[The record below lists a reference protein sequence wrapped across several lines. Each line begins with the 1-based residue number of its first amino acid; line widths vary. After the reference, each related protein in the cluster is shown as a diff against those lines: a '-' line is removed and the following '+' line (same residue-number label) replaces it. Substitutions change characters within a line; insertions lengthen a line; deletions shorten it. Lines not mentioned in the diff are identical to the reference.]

1 MTRSG
6 WRNRVVGSREED
18 PTQLLANPA
27 NWRLHPKEQ
36 QEALAG
42 ALSEVGLGGTG
53 AGQADDWPRR
63 RWPPQGRAGLQPRRA
78 DRTCRLRRAIR
89 GGRAAGRGQPGS
101 AARMLAEL
109 ADQHG
114 IRRSVLGDPDIVP
127 PVPDEKDVYS
137 SRVTSEGFSE
147 ASVQA
152 RARELADDARITAFE
167 LPGGRERAVEIME
180 RRLRPVSTVAS

>member
-1 MTRSG
+1 
-6 WRNRVVGSREED
+6 
-18 PTQLLANPA
+18 
-27 NWRLHPKEQ
+27 
-36 QEALAG
+36 
-42 ALSEVGLGGTG
+42 
-53 AGQADDWPRR
+53 
-63 RWPPQGRAGLQPRRA
+63 
-78 DRTCRLRRAIR
+78 
-89 GGRAAGRGQPGS
+89 
-101 AARMLAEL
+101 MLAEL